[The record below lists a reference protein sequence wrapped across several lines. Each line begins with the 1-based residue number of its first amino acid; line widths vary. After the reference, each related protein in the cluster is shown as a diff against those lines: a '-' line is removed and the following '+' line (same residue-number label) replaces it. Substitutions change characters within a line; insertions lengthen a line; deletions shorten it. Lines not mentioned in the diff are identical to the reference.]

1 MPTMLAALAMAVCTL
16 PVAAAPAH
24 AVGATSPVFGPQGFP
39 RWYEDADGQRLEL
52 CLDSIACSATSALL
66 NPAAGGEAVYWAA
79 AAAPPAGLTGQG
91 LDMEVTAGF
100 DPTSGRPVVTG
111 RIRIRVRNLVP
122 GEQYTLTHPYGQ
134 AVATAELDPDPVE
147 PDDLTGRIRYIE
159 PFGCTLPEEP
169 PNGTPPPPAP
179 PCDFTSPL
187 GGPPFGGF
195 LRQQAAPAGHLGE
208 GLLALTPRPVVN
220 GPNGNSFQVEGP
232 GVPQGAPPTTDFLVE
247 GRLAAPV
254 TASMSNTDF
263 GTQKVGSS
271 VTRTV
276 TVQNTSTQPLT
287 LEPPAL
293 AGPGA
298 GDYTVGP
305 TATNGCSSNA
315 PLPARASCRLALAF
329 QPSASGLRTATLSLP
344 NSLDADNLVR
354 SLTVT
359 GTGAR
364 PRAAIRASLDFGEVG
379 VGQRK
384 TLPLAVRNPGDVNL
398 VVTSVLRTGSPEF
411 TVNASACTIAP
422 VRARRSCV
430 LDVSYRPIAL
440 GRDGATLAV
449 THDAAGSPSAVALS
463 ARGVDA
469 TAPAVRTLRV
479 RPRFDPPGSLPIV
492 VGLDGPGT
500 ASVQVR
506 RGRRVVRNL
515 GVLRFAV
522 AGDRQTSW
530 NGRDSRGRLVDPGAY
545 LVRVTARDAAR
556 NASVRSA
563 RLRVVR

>member
-1 MPTMLAALAMAVCTL
+1 MLAATAMAVFAL
-16 PVAAAPAH
+16 PLVADPAQ
-24 AVGATSPVFGPQGFP
+24 AVVATSPIIGPQGFP

-52 CLDSIACSATSALL
+52 CLDSTACSTTSAVL

-79 AAAPPAGLTGQG
+79 AAEPPAGLTGQG

-111 RIRIRVRNLVP
+111 RIRIRARNLVP
-122 GEQYTLTHPYGQ
+122 GEQYTITHPYGQ
-134 AVATAELDPDPVE
+134 AVATAELDPNPVE
-147 PDDLTGRIRYIE
+147 PDDLTGRIRYIQE
-159 PFGCTLPEEP
+159 VGCILPEEP
-169 PNGTPPPPAP
+169 ADGSPAPPAP

-187 GGPPFGGF
+187 AGPLFGGF
-195 LRQQAAPAGHLGE
+195 LRQQGAPSGHLGD

-220 GPNGNSFQVEGP
+220 GPQGNSFQIEGP

-254 TASMSNTDF
+254 TASMSSTDF
-263 GTQKVGSS
+263 GMHKVSSS

-276 TVQNTSTQPLT
+276 TVQNTSTQPVT
-287 LEPPAL
+287 LQPPEL
-293 AGPGA
+293 AGAGA
-298 GDYTVGP
+298 GDFTIAP
-305 TATNGCSSNA
+305 TATGGCSLNA
-315 PLPARASCRLALAF
+315 PLQVGTTCRLALAF
-329 QPSASGLRTATLSLP
+329 HPSATGLRSATLSLP
-344 NSLDADNLVR
+344 NSLDGDNLVR

-364 PRAAIRASLDFGEVG
+364 PRAAIRRSLDFGDVG

-384 TLPLAVRNPGDVNL
+384 TLPLTISNPGNVDL
-398 VVTSVLRTGSPEF
+398 VVTSVLSTGSPEF
-411 TVNASACTIAP
+411 TVNATACATAP

-430 LDVSYRPIAL
+430 VHVSYRPTAL

-469 TAPAVRTLRV
+469 TAPAIRTLRV
-479 RPRFDPPGSLPIV
+479 RPRFDPPGSVSIV

-500 ASVQVR
+500 ASVQVL
-506 RGRRVVRNL
+506 RGRRVVRDL
-515 GVLRFAV
+515 GVLRFAA
-522 AGDRQTSW
+522 AGDHHTKW

-545 LVRVTARDAAR
+545 QVRVTARDTAR
-556 NASVRSA
+556 NTSVRSA
-563 RLRVVR
+563 PITVIR